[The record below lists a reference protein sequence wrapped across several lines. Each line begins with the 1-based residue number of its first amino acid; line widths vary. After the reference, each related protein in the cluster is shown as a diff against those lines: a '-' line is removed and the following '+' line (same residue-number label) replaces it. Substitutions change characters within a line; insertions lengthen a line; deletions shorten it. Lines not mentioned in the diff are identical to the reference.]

1 MQNSPSSLII
11 NSPYVRPT
19 RYWEEDPKT
28 DAFHLRDGRRPAG
41 YEIFDPRTNTRRTIT
56 LELVNR
62 IRERV
67 DQWRAAGYP
76 GITGVT
82 RRLLEHW
89 QAPDARWLPYYFCQM
104 EAMETLIWWVE
115 GAQDFKQ
122 GIFVPG
128 DGGEWERICS
138 KMATGT
144 GKTVLMGL
152 IIAWQVLNAL
162 TYPKRKEF
170 SRAVLVVT
178 PGLTVKERLQVLY
191 PGHEKNVYD
200 EFSICP
206 NEAMRQKINQ
216 TALLVENWHTLM
228 PLKEIDRS
236 VVKKG
241 AESDEAFTRR
251 VLGKLS
257 GFKDIIVFN
266 DEAHHA
272 YRKRPELKVSKQEAL
287 ELGIDLDEATQW
299 IDGLD
304 RIHKTRRIRRCFD
317 LSATPFAPTGKK
329 STEKGLFGWIVSDF
343 GLNDA
348 IEAGL
353 VKTPRVVVKDDA
365 LANAKTY
372 KSKLYHLYNEP
383 EVRQDLSHKA
393 EVNEPLPDLVQKAY
407 ALLAYDWR
415 DAANQW
421 RAEGHTIP
429 PVMLTV
435 CNRTETAARI
445 ERFFNDGDC
454 LIEETRAP
462 EKTLRV
468 DSRVLEKAERGESM
482 TKDKD
487 YAVRLEEI
495 IQASDMPDDKKQ
507 ELLAARQEEQLR
519 VIVDTVG
526 KRDKPGKHIQ
536 NVISVAMLSEGWD
549 AANVTHIMGLRAFS
563 SQLLCEQVIGRGL
576 RRVAFEKDADGF
588 FLPEYVNVFGVPL
601 SIFLKAGEGG
611 EAPPPPRASKQIEV
625 APGRNQYEIRWPNLL
640 RIETVLKPTLT
651 IDWNLVKPL
660 TIDPS
665 QTPVYAEIAPAL
677 AGYANLD
684 QVSAIDLE
692 KAAGEFRLQRLV
704 FRAARK
710 LYLQSEQTFSG
721 DKQYLA
727 VQLIRLVE
735 AFLTGDKLDI
745 PSLWHQEPVR
755 RRILVAMNMDLIV
768 GHVNRFVEMQNIE
781 SLSPCFDQEFPIGST
796 GFMRTWYTTKFCAP
810 TKKSQISHV
819 VYDSTWE
826 KAVADFC
833 ERSSRVAAWAKNDHL
848 NFKIRYLYRGS
859 GRNFIPDYL
868 IRLDTG
874 KTLVLEVKGQDSEQN
889 KAKRAAMRTWI
900 QAVNEHGGFGK
911 WAFDVVFEPAK
922 IPDAVLGS
930 AE

>member
-1 MQNSPSSLII
+1 
-11 NSPYVRPT
+11 
-19 RYWEEDPKT
+19 
-28 DAFHLRDGRRPAG
+28 
-41 YEIFDPRTNTRRTIT
+41 
-56 LELVNR
+56 
-62 IRERV
+62 
-67 DQWRAAGYP
+67 
-76 GITGVT
+76 
-82 RRLLEHW
+82 
-89 QAPDARWLPYYFCQM
+89 
-104 EAMETLIWWVE
+104 
-115 GAQDFKQ
+115 
-122 GIFVPG
+122 
-128 DGGEWERICS
+128 
-138 KMATGT
+138 
-144 GKTVLMGL
+144 
-152 IIAWQVLNAL
+152 
-162 TYPKRKEF
+162 
-170 SRAVLVVT
+170 
-178 PGLTVKERLQVLY
+178 
-191 PGHEKNVYD
+191 
-200 EFSICP
+200 
-206 NEAMRQKINQ
+206 
-216 TALLVENWHTLM
+216 
-228 PLKEIDRS
+228 
-236 VVKKG
+236 
-241 AESDEAFTRR
+241 
-251 VLGKLS
+251 
-257 GFKDIIVFN
+257 
-266 DEAHHA
+266 
-272 YRKRPELKVSKQEAL
+272 
-287 ELGIDLDEATQW
+287 
-299 IDGLD
+299 
-304 RIHKTRRIRRCFD
+304 
-317 LSATPFAPTGKK
+317 
-329 STEKGLFGWIVSDF
+329 
-343 GLNDA
+343 
-348 IEAGL
+348 
-353 VKTPRVVVKDDA
+353 
-365 LANAKTY
+365 
-372 KSKLYHLYNEP
+372 
-383 EVRQDLSHKA
+383 
-393 EVNEPLPDLVQKAY
+393 
-407 ALLAYDWR
+407 
-415 DAANQW
+415 
-421 RAEGHTIP
+421 
-429 PVMLTV
+429 
-435 CNRTETAARI
+435 
-445 ERFFNDGDC
+445 
-454 LIEETRAP
+454 
-462 EKTLRV
+462 
-468 DSRVLEKAERGESM
+468 
-482 TKDKD
+482 
-487 YAVRLEEI
+487 
-495 IQASDMPDDKKQ
+495 
-507 ELLAARQEEQLR
+507 
-519 VIVDTVG
+519 
-526 KRDKPGKHIQ
+526 
-536 NVISVAMLSEGWD
+536 
-549 AANVTHIMGLRAFS
+549 MGLRAFS